1 MHVLLSAMPT
11 VRPTKPTGGRRHYSI
26 IGTPVM
32 KPIFAI
38 LQSLVQLLIIIR
50 YYKNTDVDIDIEICT
65 YAKSEK
71 GRREKTESPKVM

>member
-65 YAKSEK
+65 YAKSDK
-71 GRREKTESPKVM
+71 REKTESAKVM

>member
-26 IGTPVM
+26 IGAPVM

-50 YYKNTDVDIDIEICT
+50 YYKNTDVDIGIEICT
-65 YAKSEK
+65 DAKSDK
-71 GRREKTESPKVM
+71 REKTESPKVM

>member
-26 IGTPVM
+26 IGAPVM

-65 YAKSEK
+65 YAKSDK
-71 GRREKTESPKVM
+71 REKTETPKVM

>member
-26 IGTPVM
+26 IGAPVM

-65 YAKSEK
+65 DAKSDK
-71 GRREKTESPKVM
+71 REKTESPKVM

>member
-50 YYKNTDVDIDIEICT
+50 YYKNTDVDILILKYVHMQNQRRGE
-65 YAKSEK
+65 
-71 GRREKTESPKVM
+71 GRRPRVQK

>member
-50 YYKNTDVDIDIEICT
+50 YYKNTDVDILILKYVHMQNQI
-65 YAKSEK
+65 K
-71 GRREKTESPKVM
+71 GRRPRVQK